1 MAIMQHQT
9 FRTYSA
15 ETQPEEAST
24 SRTLP
29 SRGRFGDAIR
39 RALQHWAHRREE
51 ARNHRALLHLDD
63 HLLADIGLDRAAA
76 ESLSRRRSSGGA
88 RR

>member
-1 MAIMQHQT
+1 MAIMQHET

-29 SRGRFGDAIR
+29 LRGRLGDAIR
-39 RALQHWAHRREE
+39 RALRHWAHRREE
-51 ARNHRALLHLDD
+51 TRNHRALLHLND

-76 ESLSRRRSSGGA
+76 ETLARRRSSRGT